1 MVTMANRK
9 KLFIHALL
17 CFLIL
22 SVYFNSLHNSS
33 NVQDV
38 FSVHAVSPAAI
49 KNELITALFI
59 DDIRSVSD
67 NFYKDYFT
75 DLPVIYNY
83 EVNIQNV
90 AKDAGT
96 IQITFGITP
105 MVGAHNPVGYDEA
118 TYQIDSSG
126 KKTFIHFQHLK
137 TYDYIPDNLKN
148 IIKKPLP
155 VTA

>member
-1 MVTMANRK
+1 MANRK
-9 KLFIHALL
+9 NLFIHVLL
-17 CFLIL
+17 CFFLL
-22 SVYFNSLHNSS
+22 SVYVNSLHNYSQA
-33 NVQDV
+33 QDV
-38 FSVHAVSPAAI
+38 FSIHAVSPAAI

-118 TYQIDSSG
+118 TYQIDAAG
-126 KKTFIHFQHLK
+126 KKSLICFQHLK
-137 TYDYIPDNLKN
+137 TYDCIPDHLKN
-148 IIKKPLP
+148 LIKKPLP
-155 VTA
+155 QTD